1 MKNTWKIKMAL
12 FAIIAVAAMAAVV
25 MWLWNWLIPVLFHGP
40 EIDYLQSLGLMLLS
54 RILFRGFIGGP
65 KGMCH
70 GGNHGGEQ
78 WKSKWSNLTP
88 QEKEKM
94 RDLWKKRCGSF
105 DCNDSDPDKTKKPE

>member
-88 QEKEKM
+88 DEKEKM

>member
-88 QEKEKM
+88 EEKEKM

>member
-12 FAIIAVAAMAAVV
+12 FSIIAVAAMAAVV

-88 QEKEKM
+88 EEKEKM